1 MEKVLEQEKGQN
13 YLAIIAKEQ
22 SVSIKQVKSVI
33 TLIEDGNT
41 VPFIARY
48 RKEQTG
54 ALDEVQIKDII
65 DRYTYIQNLAQRK
78 EEVIRL
84 IEEQGKLTE
93 ELHNNII
100 K

>member
-84 IEEQGKLTE
+84 IEEQGDRKSVV
-93 ELHNNII
+93 
-100 K
+100 